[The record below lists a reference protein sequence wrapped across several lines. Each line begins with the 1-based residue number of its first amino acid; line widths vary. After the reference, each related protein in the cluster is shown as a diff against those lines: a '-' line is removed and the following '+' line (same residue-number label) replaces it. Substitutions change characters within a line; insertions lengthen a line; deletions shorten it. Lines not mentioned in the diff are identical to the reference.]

1 MSKRSWW
8 RAATIS
14 ALMLAFSLDPGAA
27 RPSHNGTEAPTDIP
41 AYQPVDT
48 PRNGTVESASTLQM
62 LGIPLGPTTRFPRG
76 ARAAV
81 FTLPAL
87 SDPQFVPRLRQYL
100 ASGGRALITQRL
112 AARLGQLP
120 SLYADRV
127 YILRLPAPDGAVDSL
142 PQSTVDEARNFLLSP
157 LGLNIQAP
165 PRVRFRLLGNHQIQV
180 ENCNPWAA
188 GVKISF
194 RPGRWPRARVL
205 ESEGAMVPLQVN
217 LAAFQI
223 PPHTRR
229 VFRLVRG

>member
-1 MSKRSWW
+1 M
-8 RAATIS
+8 S
-14 ALMLAFSLDPGAA
+14 ALILAFSVGAGVA
-27 RPSHNGTEAPTDIP
+27 RAPENGTEAPRDIP
-41 AYQPVDT
+41 AYQPADT
-48 PRNGTVESASTLQM
+48 AGNGTVESADALEM
-62 LGIPLGPTTRFPRG
+62 LGIPLAPTTRFPRG
-76 ARAAV
+76 ARAAI

-112 AARLGQLP
+112 AARLGRLP

-127 YILRLPAPDGAVDSL
+127 YILRLPAPEVSVDSL

-165 PRVRFRLLGNHQIQV
+165 PRVRFRLLGNDQLQV

-205 ESEGAMVPLQVN
+205 ESDGAMVPLQVN

-229 VFRLVRG
+229 VFRMARG